1 MKKYIFI
8 ILTVTSLLLCILLFT
23 SYIKCSNLDSTLS
36 FDNLSVKNAV
46 SSKIELKKSLNYV
59 SKPVADTYI
68 PILMYHSISDSNPSN
83 TLLVPPSEFENEI
96 AWLHDNGFTS
106 LSLDEL
112 YYSLTTG
119 NVPEKPVVIT
129 FDDGY
134 DDNYNSAYPI
144 LKKYGFIGNFFVI
157 TDYMD
162 TKPGFMTVDMLK
174 EMHSN
179 GMVIESHTSNHQEL
193 KNLSD
198 EDKKTSIKNAQD
210 FLKEKLNI
218 DSKFLCYPVGRY
230 DEATKNVASSLGV
243 KLAVTTEPGLANMN
257 QGLTSL
263 KRVRISPMSLDAFK
277 SNFKSFTN

>member
-1 MKKYIFI
+1 MKKYLFI
-8 ILTVTSLLLCILLFT
+8 ILTVIPLVLCILLF
-23 SYIKCSNLDSTLS
+23 SSHIKYSNLDSKLSYNNLNVNNTLQ
-36 FDNLSVKNAV
+36 
-46 SSKIELKKSLNYV
+46 SSIELKKISNYI
-59 SKPVADTYI
+59 SKPISDTFV
-68 PILMYHSISDSNPSN
+68 PILMYHSISDRDPSN
-83 TLLVPPSEFENEI
+83 TLLVSPSEFENEM

-119 NVPEKPVVIT
+119 NIPERPVVIT

-134 DDNYNSAYPI
+134 DDNYINAYPI
-144 LKKYGFIGNFFVI
+144 LKKYGLIGNFFII

-162 TKPGFMTVDMLK
+162 THPGFMTVDMLK

-198 EDKKTSIKNAQD
+198 EDKKTSIKNAQN

-243 KLAVTTEPGLANMN
+243 KLAVTTEPGLANIN

-263 KRVRISPMSLDAFK
+263 KRVRISPMSLESFK
-277 SNFKSFTN
+277 SNFETFIN